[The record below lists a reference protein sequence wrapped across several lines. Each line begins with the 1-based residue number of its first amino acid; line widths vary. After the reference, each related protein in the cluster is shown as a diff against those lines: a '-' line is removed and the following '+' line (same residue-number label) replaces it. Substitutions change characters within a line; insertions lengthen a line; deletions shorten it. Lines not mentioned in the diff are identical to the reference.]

1 MIFYLSV
8 ALITTLLFYLAN
20 LSVKNKYL
28 FAVLFL
34 LFVLFPSLVGGLRD
48 ETVGRDLQTYGI
60 EWFYKAVYSRSFP
73 LYIESVSNPEYGYL
87 LLNYV
92 CGSIT
97 SNINFF
103 FFITELLK
111 MVLLGMTAIHFRKK
125 IIAPLLVFSY
135 MLYFYWLGLSMMRQS
150 IALCICL
157 YSMTYFFDA
166 KYWQFLLL
174 CLIAYLF
181 HNSAFVFLGVGVMYW
196 IKDIRFSFLINI
208 AAI

>member
-111 MVLLGMTAIHFRKK
+111 MVL
-125 IIAPLLVFSY
+125 
-135 MLYFYWLGLSMMRQS
+135 
-150 IALCICL
+150 
-157 YSMTYFFDA
+157 
-166 KYWQFLLL
+166 
-174 CLIAYLF
+174 
-181 HNSAFVFLGVGVMYW
+181 
-196 IKDIRFSFLINI
+196 
-208 AAI
+208 

>member
-20 LSVKNKYL
+20 LSVKNKY
-28 FAVLFL
+28 

-87 LLNYV
+87 FLNYV

-111 MVLLGMTAIHFRKK
+111 IVLLGMTAIHFRKK
-125 IIAPLLVFSY
+125 LLHH
-135 MLYFYWLGLSMMRQS
+135 
-150 IALCICL
+150 C
-157 YSMTYFFDA
+157 
-166 KYWQFLLL
+166 
-174 CLIAYLF
+174 
-181 HNSAFVFLGVGVMYW
+181 
-196 IKDIRFSFLINI
+196 
-208 AAI
+208 